1 MTGLESIP
9 KRRDFVLASS
19 NGHRL
24 AVPGLVLQKRDR
36 GDQDK
41 ARLGITA
48 SKKIGNAVARNRAKR
63 RLRALASECL
73 SYQSRQGHDYV
84 LIARYNTNSLSWL
97 ELTHGLNKALAKL
110 DQCHTSLADA
120 DTDANTGAKRLGRDN
135 AKTASKSSKQAKQNE
150 TDS

>member
-110 DQCHTSLADA
+110 DKCHMSLADTN
-120 DTDANTGAKRLGRDN
+120 TDADAKRLGRDN

-150 TDS
+150 TGS